1 VRVAYVDTSC
11 LVAIVLGEPGGPALA
26 RRLEGFDRLL
36 SSNLLEAELATAL
49 VREGVDPGGGS
60 AVDRIDWVLP
70 PVPLGREIERV
81 LAVGYARGADV
92 WHLACALWVQERLA
106 TLELVTLDARQRELA
121 HELGLAAAS

>member
-26 RRLEGFDRLL
+26 RRRGGVERLL